1 MSEAKTQADPTME
14 EMLASIRR
22 IIPEDDPYGRAGE
35 DEAPTQ
41 EPEPEPEVA
50 AAEPEPEPEPE
61 AESELELQP
70 EAMAEDSGEDDSLLS
85 QEAQAAATASLAEVA
100 RAAAT
105 ERPAASL
112 PMGDGRTLE
121 DLVREALGPELKAW
135 LEANL
140 SPLVEQIVRDEV
152 KRLAR
157 RAEDQ

>member
-1 MSEAKTQADPTME
+1 MSEAKTQAEPTME
-14 EMLASIRR
+14 EMLATIRR

-50 AAEPEPEPEPE
+50 AAEPEPEPE

-85 QEAQAAATASLAEVA
+85 LAAQAAATGSLAEVA
-100 RAAAT
+100 RAATT

-121 DLVREALGPELKAW
+121 DLVREALVLELKP
-135 LEANL
+135 LVEANL
-140 SPLVEQIVRDEV
+140 SLLVEQIVRDEV

-157 RAEDQ
+157 RTEDQ